1 MATLSFRP
9 ITVSFTP
16 SARRELHAF
25 VSSVYRGA
33 WGEGLVPVVSL
44 ERSTVHV
51 DQSTGGTMTRKPGFV
66 LGATVV
72 DHYRDACALA
82 LPRLGSLD
90 GMGFL
95 VQLPPR
101 AAILDRI
108 DFDWRGNRLLAL
120 N

>member
-1 MATLSFRP
+1 MAKPAFRP

-16 SARRELHAF
+16 SARRELHKF

-33 WGEGLVPVVSL
+33 WGEGLIPMISL

-51 DQSTGGTMTRKPGFV
+51 DHSTGGTTTRKPGFV

-72 DHYRDACALA
+72 DHYRDACPLA
-82 LPRLGSLD
+82 LPRLATLE

-95 VQLPPR
+95 VKLPPR

-108 DFDWRGNRLLAL
+108 DFDWRGDKLLAL